1 MKLFLD
7 SVLTYSSRLIALAVG
22 LLAVLPLVY
31 LVLRAVD
38 ADTAPLGYLLS
49 TRGLEVI
56 GRSLALMV
64 AVMGG
69 ALTLGVPFA
78 WLTSRTDLPYR
89 RVWLA
94 LGLVP
99 MVTPT
104 YLIGVTY
111 IFAFGPRGMVQG
123 WLEPLG
129 VERLPPIYGLFG
141 AALVLT
147 LCTFPYVVLPLR
159 AAFMQVTPRLE
170 EAAADL
176 GAGRWQVFWRVILPP
191 CYPAILSG
199 VILAGIYSL
208 SDFGAAA
215 IMRYNNFTQ
224 VIYLQ
229 YTNSFDRNR
238 GAVLALVLVLIT
250 FALLLVERRAAHR
263 IEHITTGVP
272 EAARTVKLGRWRVPA
287 LAFCSLI
294 VGMGVVVPLV
304 VLVQWL
310 TTHNV
315 SRAVDYNPLVLT
327 LNTFGVSAV
336 TALLG
341 TALAIPLVVLM
352 RRSGAWAGWL
362 GRLSY
367 VGYMLPGIVVGLA
380 VVFFATR
387 YLPTLYQ
394 TFPVFIIAYVMRFLP
409 ISIGATQNAFAA
421 VNPRLEESAYSLG
434 ALGWQVVAR
443 VTLPL
448 ARSGILS
455 GAVLFFLAVMKEL
468 PIALMLAPTG
478 FHTLSY
484 RIWSAYQEAIFSQIG
499 LPGLLL
505 MLVSTLSIVFILKQ
519 EE

>member
-1 MKLFLD
+1 
-7 SVLTYSSRLIALAVG
+7 
-22 LLAVLPLVY
+22 
-31 LVLRAVD
+31 
-38 ADTAPLGYLLS
+38 
-49 TRGLEVI
+49 
-56 GRSLALMV
+56 
-64 AVMGG
+64 
-69 ALTLGVPFA
+69 
-78 WLTSRTDLPYR
+78 
-89 RVWLA
+89 
-94 LGLVP
+94 
-99 MVTPT
+99 
-104 YLIGVTY
+104 
-111 IFAFGPRGMVQG
+111 
-123 WLEPLG
+123 
-129 VERLPPIYGLFG
+129 
-141 AALVLT
+141 
-147 LCTFPYVVLPLR
+147 
-159 AAFMQVTPRLE
+159 
-170 EAAADL
+170 
-176 GAGRWQVFWRVILPP
+176 
-191 CYPAILSG
+191 
-199 VILAGIYSL
+199 
-208 SDFGAAA
+208 
-215 IMRYNNFTQ
+215 MRYNNFTQ

-263 IEHITTGVP
+263 IEHITTGSP
-272 EAARTVKLGRWRVPA
+272 EAARTVRLGRWRVPA

-315 SRAVDYNPLVLT
+315 SRAVDYNPLTLT

-336 TALLG
+336 TAILG

-352 RRSGAWAGWL
+352 RRSSAWAGWL

-387 YLPTLYQ
+387 YLPALYQ

-409 ISIGATQNAFAA
+409 ISIGATQNAFAQ

-443 VTLPL
+443 IMLPL

-505 MLVSTLSIVFILKQ
+505 MLVSTLSIVFILRQ
-519 EE
+519 E